1 MCIGVCS
8 AAYIF
13 GGGGCVFVFVFEN
26 PEMNKV
32 ITAQES
38 GVIC

>member
-1 MCIGVCS
+1 MLLTFLGGRVCVC
-8 AAYIF
+8 F
-13 GGGGCVFVFVFEN
+13 FVFEN